1 MEIKIK
7 KYSNGSYS
15 YWSERL
21 KREHNIPSEL
31 AMEILKLQEK
41 LREKTKSKEDHV
53 RMIIVPYQK

>member
-15 YWSERL
+15 YWSKTL

-31 AMEILKLQEK
+31 AKGILELQWEVRKLK
-41 LREKTKSKEDHV
+41 PYVKSHLLLIENRHD
-53 RMIIVPYQK
+53 